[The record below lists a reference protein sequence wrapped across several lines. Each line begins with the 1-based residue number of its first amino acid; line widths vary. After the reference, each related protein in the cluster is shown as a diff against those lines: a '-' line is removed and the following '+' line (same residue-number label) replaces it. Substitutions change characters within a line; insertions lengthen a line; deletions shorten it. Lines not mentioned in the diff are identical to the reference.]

1 MQKFII
7 VMLNSNVKYRFYN
20 NNSSDINCKDKM
32 IIDQMTKAVFT
43 FYVYKGV
50 SDLLV
55 SGRSEEIRL
64 YDQQ

>member
-1 MQKFII
+1 
-7 VMLNSNVKYRFYN
+7 MLNIVYN

-32 IIDQMTKAVFT
+32 IIDQMTKPVFT